1 MPAGPADRFAMR
13 FQRIRDWLPE
23 GGTLPDGVW
32 AGRHRRIL
40 ALVWLHVPALFA
52 FALVRRQ
59 GVAHGLAEA
68 MSVAVFALAASSLRA
83 HRRLS
88 TVVTALGLFTSSALL
103 VHLSGGVIEMHFH
116 YFVMVAV
123 VTLYQDW
130 RPFLFAIG
138 YVVLQHGVAGV
149 LAPESVYNHAAAIS
163 HPWRWAGVHGLF
175 ILGMS
180 AAGIA
185 SWRLNEALL
194 GDRLRAEAELHEMLS
209 LLNATLDSTADG
221 ILAVDAAGTVVSCNR
236 RFVEMF
242 RPPPAMLAA
251 RNGHD
256 ILAWVEH
263 QVRDGE
269 AFQAKV
275 VDLGL
280 HPDAESHDT
289 IELVDGRR
297 FEQYSKPQRVD
308 EATVGRVWSFHDVT
322 ERERLTAELAHQAF
336 HDSLTGLANQA
347 LFRNRVEHALTRAD
361 RYGTRPAVL
370 FLDLDNFKTAN
381 DSLGHRAG
389 DEVLVAVAGRLQG
402 CLRGTD
408 TAARLG
414 GDEFAVLMEE
424 VDGESDALEVARRMI
439 EALDEPLTAA
449 NREVFVGASVG
460 IAFGSAGTGADQ
472 LLRNADLAMYTAKR
486 LGKGRAQVFEPA
498 MHAAAL
504 ERLEVEA
511 ELRGALDRGEL
522 ALHYQPIVALDTGRT
537 CGVEA
542 LVRWPR
548 PDGSLLSPALFIPL
562 AEETGLIHELGRQVL
577 VQACTQT
584 RRWQLAH
591 PDHRDLTVSVNL
603 SPRQLT
609 DDRLLEDVGSAL
621 RVSGLSAGRLVLEIT
636 EGAMMHDDD
645 TTMAKLDQLRALG
658 VRIAVD
664 DFGTGYSSLSYLR
677 RLPLDILK
685 IDRAFVA
692 VLGSEGG
699 ELLVETIISLA
710 QALKLR
716 TVAEGVETADQAQVL
731 TRLGCDQA
739 QGYHL
744 ARPVA
749 PEHLEAMLA
758 GGSGL
763 PGFGALAVS

>member
-1 MPAGPADRFAMR
+1 MR
-13 FQRIRDWLPE
+13 LQRIRDWLPE
-23 GGTLPDGVW
+23 GSTLPDGVW

-88 TVVTALGLFTSSALL
+88 TVVTALGLFTSSAIL

-163 HPWRWAGVHGLF
+163 HPWRWAGIHGLF

-194 GDRLRAEAELHEMLS
+194 GDRLRAEAELHETLS

-242 RPPPAMLAA
+242 RPPAALLAA
-251 RNGHD
+251 RNGHEV
-256 ILAWVEH
+256 LAFVDDLV
-263 QVRDGE
+263 QGGE
-269 AFQAKV
+269 AFPAKLV
-275 VDLGL
+275 ELGL

-289 IELVDGRR
+289 IELADGRR
-297 FEQYSKPQRVD
+297 FERYSKPQRVD

-322 ERERLTAELAHQAF
+322 ERERLTADLAHQAF

-361 RYGTRPAVL
+361 RHGTSLAVL

-389 DEVLVAVAGRLQG
+389 DEVLVAVAGRLEG

-414 GDEFAVLMEE
+414 GDEFAVLMED

-439 EALDEPLTAA
+439 GALDEPLTAA
-449 NREVFVGASVG
+449 GREVFVGASVG

-486 LGKGRAQVFEPA
+486 RGKGRAQVFEPA
-498 MHAAAL
+498 MHAAAV

-511 ELRGALDRGEL
+511 ELRRALDRGGL
-522 ALHYQPIVALDTGRT
+522 TLHYQPIVALDTGRT

-548 PDGSLLSPALFIPL
+548 PDGDLLSPAMFIPL

-584 RRWQLAH
+584 RRWQLGH

-609 DDRLLEDVGSAL
+609 DDRLLEDVRTAL
-621 RVSGLSAGRLVLEIT
+621 GVSGLPAGSLVLEIT
-636 EGAMMHDDD
+636 EGAMMHDDV
-645 TTMAKLDQLRALG
+645 TAMAKLDQLRALG

-685 IDRAFVA
+685 IDRAFVTA
-692 VLGSEGG
+692 IGSEGG
-699 ELLVETIISLA
+699 ESMLETIVSLA
-710 QALKLR
+710 HALKLR
-716 TVAEGVETADQAQVL
+716 TVAEGVETADQAEVL
-731 TRLGCDQA
+731 ARLGCDLA

-749 PEHLEAMLA
+749 PERLEAMLA
-758 GGSGL
+758 V
-763 PGFGALAVS
+763 GFGTPALEALAT

>member
-1 MPAGPADRFAMR
+1 MPAVPADRFAMR
-13 FQRIRDWLPE
+13 LQRIRDWLPE
-23 GGTLPDGVW
+23 GSTLPDGVW

-88 TVVTALGLFTSSALL
+88 TVVTALGLFTSSAIL

-163 HPWRWAGVHGLF
+163 HPWRWAGIHGLF

-194 GDRLRAEAELHEMLS
+194 GDRLRAEAELHETLS

-242 RPPPAMLAA
+242 RPPAALLAA
-251 RNGHD
+251 RNGHEV
-256 ILAWVEH
+256 LAFVDDLV
-263 QVRDGE
+263 QGGE
-269 AFQAKV
+269 AFPAKL

-289 IELVDGRR
+289 IELADGRR
-297 FEQYSKPQRVD
+297 FERYSKPQRVD

-322 ERERLTAELAHQAF
+322 ERERLTADLAHQAF

-361 RYGTRPAVL
+361 RHGTSLAVL

-389 DEVLVAVAGRLQG
+389 DEVLVAVAGRLEG

-414 GDEFAVLMEE
+414 GDEFAVLMED

-439 EALDEPLTAA
+439 GALDEPLTAA
-449 NREVFVGASVG
+449 GREVFVGASVG

-472 LLRNADLAMYTAKR
+472 LLRSADLAMYTAKR
-486 LGKGRAQVFEPA
+486 RGKGRAQVFEPA
-498 MHAAAL
+498 MHAAAV

-511 ELRGALDRGEL
+511 ELRRALDRGGL
-522 ALHYQPIVALDTGRT
+522 TLHYQPIVALDTGRT

-548 PDGSLLSPALFIPL
+548 PDGDLLSPAMFIPL
-562 AEETGLIHELGRQVL
+562 AEETSLIHELGRQVL

-584 RRWQLAH
+584 RRWQLGH

-609 DDRLLEDVGSAL
+609 DDRLLEDVRTAL
-621 RVSGLSAGRLVLEIT
+621 GVSGLPAGSLVLEIT
-636 EGAMMHDDD
+636 EGAMMHDDV
-645 TTMAKLDQLRALG
+645 TAMAKLDQLRALG

-685 IDRAFVA
+685 IDRAFVTA
-692 VLGSEGG
+692 IGSEGG
-699 ELLVETIISLA
+699 ESMLETIVSLA
-710 QALKLR
+710 HALKLR
-716 TVAEGVETADQAQVL
+716 TVAEGVETADQAEVL
-731 TRLGCDQA
+731 ARLGCDLA

-749 PEHLEAMLA
+749 PERLEAMLA
-758 GGSGL
+758 V
-763 PGFGALAVS
+763 GFGTPALEALAT